1 MARLVVLAR
10 LPAVRAGGVSSTS
23 TNASRPR
30 VMRITSFPFGRLP
43 HSSARINS
51 CRVGRG
57 DYFFFRRGSSLA
69 RHRSHGLARWASHSF
84 WVGKVVTTLHSLL
97 PSASR
102 ARSSSAVWPMERSR
116 SASSRP
122 SSASTRCIRTSPALD
137 WTSDTTSC
145 TSVVGDSCPG

>member
-97 PSASR
+97 PFGVT
-102 ARSSSAVWPMERSR
+102 RSQLLGGMADGAVE
-116 SASSRP
+116 
-122 SSASTRCIRTSPALD
+122 IGL
-137 WTSDTTSC
+137 
-145 TSVVGDSCPG
+145 